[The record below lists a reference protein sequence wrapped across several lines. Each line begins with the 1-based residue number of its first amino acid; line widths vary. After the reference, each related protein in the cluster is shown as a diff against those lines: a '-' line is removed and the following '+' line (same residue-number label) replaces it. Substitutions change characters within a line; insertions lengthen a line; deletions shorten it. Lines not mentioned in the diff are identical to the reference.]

1 MGRKHRDTDYVS
13 NQRLRELI
21 IEYNDL
27 NPNDNGEW
35 LDKYERRMK
44 SGGKYESVRDW
55 IALRRQ
61 KYSKPRKHTAEFG
74 KVSRELFNAI
84 YKIAEHRIA
93 CFHGIP
99 ADEKEDLLQD
109 CMLAATQY
117 INRYRE
123 DKESSAFAYT
133 TQIINNAIK
142 LHMGKHNES
151 MWCRQPW
158 NTLSDEHIAL
168 MYGVDENEERNKEQK
183 TI

>member
-1 MGRKHRDTDYVS
+1 MERKPKDTDYVS

-27 NPNDNGEW
+27 NPSDHGEW

-44 SGGKYESVRDW
+44 TSGKYELVRDW

-61 KYSKPRKHTAEFG
+61 KYSQPRKHTVQFE

-84 YKIAEHRIA
+84 YKIASHRIG

-109 CMLAATQY
+109 CVMAVTQY

-133 TQIINNAIK
+133 TQIINNAIM
-142 LHMGKHNES
+142 LHMGRHNES

-158 NTLSDEHIAL
+158 HDISDQCIAL
-168 MYGVDENEERNKEQK
+168 MYGVDENEEQYEEQK
-183 TI
+183 NI